1 MENRTFPPYLLFQEN
16 CSEIQNCRDIY
27 QLLGA
32 HQNFKTKQVLQSP
45 WKSEHCSRT
54 LECHMLTKHLSDLWL
69 GVGNLTFEGRG
80 GGCLKD
86 FENKFPAR
94 AARQKKIP
102 ALTNLPPTL
111 PLPQVLW
118 STP

>member
-80 GGCLKD
+80 GL
-86 FENKFPAR
+86 FERF
-94 AARQKKIP
+94 
-102 ALTNLPPTL
+102 
-111 PLPQVLW
+111 
-118 STP
+118 